1 MKCGP
6 AETLDPAWHNGRMP
20 SRASKTRKPKGEGR
34 DFMQVARRVVED
46 AIGERLDGSPLP
58 EPEPDTR
65 NPYAVGLSKL
75 GAAKGGQARAKVLT
89 KARRVEI
96 AKKAAASRWRKRR

>member
-1 MKCGP
+1 
-6 AETLDPAWHNGRMP
+6 
-20 SRASKTRKPKGEGR
+20 
-34 DFMQVARRVVED
+34 MQVARRVVEE

-65 NPYAVGLSKL
+65 NPAAVALSKL
-75 GAAKGGQARAKVLT
+75 GAAKGGKARARALT

-96 AKKAAASRWRKRR
+96 AKRAAKARWKG